1 MHDRCLCS
9 YLFFVADA
17 SRGRTSW
24 EAGVSREFYS
34 RNVLTTLFSNL
45 LRGENN
51 FPENR
56 FEFEPCATEKL
67 DLRAR
72 SFNLP
77 LAVAGRM
84 RI

>member
-1 MHDRCLCS
+1 MHDRFLWTHH
-9 YLFFVADA
+9 VAGKPWRATDA
-17 SRGRTSW
+17 
-24 EAGVSREFYS
+24 SREFYS

-45 LRGENN
+45 PRGENN

-77 LAVAGRM
+77 PVVAGRM

>member
-1 MHDRCLCS
+1 MHDCFLREHH
-9 YLFFVADA
+9 VAGKPWRAMGA
-17 SRGRTSW
+17 SRK
-24 EAGVSREFYS
+24 FYS

-45 LRGENN
+45 PRGENN

-77 LAVAGRM
+77 PAVAGRM